1 MSVPLLLIS
10 SLQVLEGCS
19 EVSPEPS
26 LLQAEQGQLLQPVF
40 IGEVLQPSEHL
51 HSPPLDSLK
60 QFHIPSVQGTPGME
74 AVLQK
79 GPHKGRD
86 HLNW

>member
-26 LLQAEQGQLLQPVF
+26 LFQTEQAQFPQLF
-40 IGEVLQPSEHL
+40 FKGEALFDHL
-51 HSPPLDSLK
+51 HGLLWTRSKSFAFLLYWGC
-60 QFHIPSVQGTPGME
+60 QYT
-74 AVLQK
+74 
-79 GPHKGRD
+79 
-86 HLNW
+86 